1 MINTTV
7 KASQPDISLYDQDF
21 YQWIET
27 TVAQLSMGNLVA
39 VDLPNLIE
47 ELEAM
52 GRSEKHALE
61 SNLRIVLLHLLKYK
75 YQSNKQSKS
84 WLSTI
89 REHRIRIRK
98 VLQSSPSLNRF
109 IEFIFDEIYQ
119 DARKLA
125 ADETGF
131 PIETFPSDTPFSL
144 AEALNEEFLPDSF

>member
-27 TVAQLSMGNLVA
+27 TAAQLNAGNLGA
-39 VDLPNLIE
+39 LDLPNLIE

-52 GRSEKHALE
+52 GRREKHDLE

-75 YQSNKQSKS
+75 YQHNKRSKS

-98 VLQSSPSLNRF
+98 ALQSSPSLHRF
-109 IEFIFDEIYQ
+109 MEVIFDETYQ
-119 DARKLA
+119 DSRKLA
-125 ADETGF
+125 ADETGLLIENF
-131 PIETFPSDTPFSL
+131 PLDTPFSL